1 MSEGEPKRQD
11 HIEDDLN
18 AADAELHNRLQ
29 NDHFEYDIDL
39 NDEHSHA
46 NAAQLA
52 LLEKRNKKLLD
63 QMEELEDR
71 LFDSEEIKSTTQRKL
86 NLVERE
92 VEDFRSLLKQRDEE
106 HDRLTREFEKM
117 NAKVAEKAETR
128 ALADTDRK
136 NLERQIAILQTEA
149 EQNERA
155 QAKAD
160 KATDEAE
167 RLRRRIGEV
176 IDQKAEKANLLNE
189 LDKKKVDLEK
199 KLDTSSVRNREY
211 NSKTVAD
218 LEKVIDAE
226 RKRGQQAIDYV
237 KRTLNAKLR
246 FLELQLEEG
255 RENVAN
261 FTKEKRS
268 LDKQLKTAIR
278 ELEEEQTLS
287 TSALRRLET
296 LERQLTALQEQLS
309 KKTLQRDLLETQ
321 NYSLTRQKDTL
332 TAQLDAALYIN
343 AKLNAEL
350 PKEQRLTATG
360 EAEGDKKSEEQPV
373 APAQHSDQ

>member
-1 MSEGEPKRQD
+1 VQ
-11 HIEDDLN
+11 
-18 AADAELHNRLQ
+18 HNRLQ

-71 LFDSEEIKSTTQRKL
+71 LFDSEEIKSSTQRKL
-86 NLVERE
+86 TLVERE
-92 VEDFRSLLKQRDEE
+92 VEDFRTLLQQRDSE
-106 HDRLTREFEKM
+106 HERLTRELEKM
-117 NAKVAEKAETR
+117 NIKVSEKSETR
-128 ALADTDRK
+128 ALADIDRK
-136 NLERQIAILQTEA
+136 NLERQIAILQTDA

-167 RLRRRIGEV
+167 RLRHRIGEV
-176 IDQKAEKANLLNE
+176 IDQKAEKANLLND

-199 KLDTSSVRNREY
+199 KLEASTVRNREY

-278 ELEEEQTLS
+278 ELEEEQALS
-287 TSALRRLET
+287 TQALRRLET
-296 LERQLTALQEQLS
+296 LERQLTVSQEQLS

-332 TAQLDAALYIN
+332 TAQLDAALFIN

-360 EAEGDKKSEEQPV
+360 ESEGDKKPKELPTTQ
-373 APAQHSDQ
+373 QYSDQQ